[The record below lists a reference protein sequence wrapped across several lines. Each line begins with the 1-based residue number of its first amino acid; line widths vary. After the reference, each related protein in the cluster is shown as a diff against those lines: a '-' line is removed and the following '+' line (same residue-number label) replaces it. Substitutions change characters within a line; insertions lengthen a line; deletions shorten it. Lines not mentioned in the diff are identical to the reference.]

1 VSAFQSTS
9 ALSWR
14 GHRGLE
20 ESKER
25 RLALPVNSVTFWTV
39 EDIFA
44 DAGTLEDVLDKVLDP
59 REGWG
64 VVEGASEA
72 LLAFLDLLPGLPD

>member
-1 VSAFQSTS
+1 M
-9 ALSWR
+9 
-14 GHRGLE
+14 
-20 ESKER
+20 
-25 RLALPVNSVTFWTV
+25 
-39 EDIFA
+39 FA
-44 DAGTLEDVLDKVLDP
+44 DAGTLEDALDKVLDP